1 MSLISALPAAPG
13 MIHPVADWPYLEMLT
28 RFALALALGLLIG
41 LERERRKKEAGLRTF
56 AFIAVLGAV
65 GASLG
70 DMYAYI
76 VLCLTGLLTIFLNL
90 QDMRT
95 HEGTELTTSAAM
107 LVTCIAGIMCGKGHT
122 LTPAAIMVSSTALL
136 AWKDILQGFS
146 IGLTERELRSAL
158 LLAILA
164 IVIYPA
170 LPTGSIGPM
179 GLIQPRAAWATVILI
194 AGIGFVNYVLWKAFG
209 ARGVT
214 IAGFLGGLVNS
225 SVTVNELAS
234 RVSGSAVGAV
244 AAAAYRGILLATV
257 AMVMRNAVILA
268 LLAPAVA
275 VAGIGA
281 FAAMLAATAFFVF
294 VRRHPAEPAP
304 QAAADTQE
312 NQIVLPFSLWSAL
325 KYGLIFL
332 LLHIVGVLTQKYF
345 GNVGFYVVSALGGT
359 VSSASAVAA
368 AASLAAEGK
377 LELDVAATGA
387 VLASLASVAI
397 NLPFVLRVPNR
408 RFVLSIAVAMGV
420 IAAVGL
426 AGLLLGEPL
435 ARFVTDHW
443 PQLTQLRPGPLGTLG
458 PGSAGLVHP

>member
-13 MIHPVADWPYLEMLT
+13 MLNPVTDWPYLEMLT

-56 AFIAVLGAV
+56 GFIAVLGAV

-209 ARGVT
+209 TRGVT

-294 VRRHPAEPAP
+294 VRRHPAEPHTAL
-304 QAAADTQE
+304 ADDAQE

-332 LLHIVGVLTQKYF
+332 VLHIVGVLTQKYF
-345 GNVGFYVVSALGGT
+345 GNVGFYVVSALGGM

-368 AASLAAEGK
+368 AASLAAKGK

-408 RFVLSIAVAMGV
+408 RFVLSIAVAMSV
-420 IAAVGL
+420 IAAGGL

-435 ARFVTDHW
+435 ARFVNDHW
-443 PQLTQLRPGPLGTLG
+443 PQLTQQHSGPSSAAPGTT
-458 PGSAGLVHP
+458 ALVHP

>member
-1 MSLISALPAAPG
+1 MSLITALPAAPAV
-13 MIHPVADWPYLEMLT
+13 ISPVTDWPYLEMLT

-56 AFIAVLGAV
+56 GFIAVLGAV

-70 DMYAYI
+70 DTYAYI

-107 LVTCIAGIMCGKGHT
+107 LVTCVAGIMCGKGHT

-136 AWKDILQGFS
+136 AWKDILQGIS

-170 LPTGSIGPM
+170 LPTGSIGPL

-234 RVSGSAVGAV
+234 RISVSAVGAV

-257 AMVMRNAVILA
+257 AMVMRNMVILA

-281 FAAMLAATAFFVF
+281 FGAMLAATAFFVF
-294 VRRHPAEPAP
+294 VRRHPADMASLPA
-304 QAAADTQE
+304 DETQE

-345 GNVGFYVVSALGGT
+345 GNVGFYVVSVIGGA

-377 LELDVAATGA
+377 LALDVAATGA
-387 VLASLASVAI
+387 ILASLASVAI

-408 RFVLSIAVAMGV
+408 RFVLSIAVAMSV
-420 IAAVGL
+420 IAGVGL

-435 ARFVTDHW
+435 ARFVTDHL
-443 PQLTQLRPGPLGTLG
+443 PQLTSLQ
-458 PGSAGLVHP
+458 PGSLLPASSTVGLAP

>member
-1 MSLISALPAAPG
+1 MSLIATATPAMAASAQALP
-13 MIHPVADWPYLEMLT
+13 DWPYLEMLT

-56 AFIAVLGAV
+56 GFIALLGAV
-65 GASLG
+65 AASLG
-70 DMYAYI
+70 DPYAYI
-76 VLCLTGLLTIFLNL
+76 ILGLVGLLTVFLNI
-90 QDMRT
+90 QDLRT
-95 HEGTELTTSAAM
+95 HAGTELTTSTAM
-107 LVTCIAGIMCGKGHT
+107 LVTCVAGILCGKGHT
-122 LTPAAIMVSSTALL
+122 LTPAAIMVVSTALL

-170 LPTGSIGPM
+170 LPTGSIGPL
-179 GLIQPRAAWATVILI
+179 GLIEPRAAWATVILI

-209 ARGVT
+209 TRGVA

-234 RVSGSAVGAV
+234 RVSLNATGAV
-244 AAAAYRGILLATV
+244 AKAAYRGILLATA
-257 AMVMRNAVILA
+257 AMVARNAVILA

-275 VAGIGA
+275 IAGTGA
-281 FAAMLAATAFFVF
+281 FVGMLAASAVFVF
-294 VRRHPAEPAP
+294 VPRGASGQAAPPAEEPA
-304 QAAADTQE
+304 D

-345 GNVGFYVVSALGGT
+345 GNVGFYVVSAIGGM

-368 AASLAAEGK
+368 AASLAANGQ
-377 LELDVAATGA
+377 LALDAAANGA
-387 VLASLASVAI
+387 ILASLASVAI

-408 RFVLSIAVAMGV
+408 RFVLSIALAMGI
-420 IAAVGL
+420 IAAVGI
-426 AGLLLGEPL
+426 AGMLLGEPL
-435 ARFVTDHW
+435 AQMVTEYFPAAMQAPLQ
-443 PQLTQLRPGPLGTLG
+443 PQP
-458 PGSAGLVHP
+458 